1 VVCLSPKIATVY
13 RPRQPRQSP
22 LYQIIEHYYPE
33 FERTYDE
40 RYHKRYGPWRPII
53 GEVARKFLRCSDLH
67 FGFARVRCTR
77 CGYEMFVPFSC
88 RQRCLCP
95 SCHQKRTLLAAETI
109 AHTIC
114 GAVPHRQIVL
124 TIPKRL
130 RIYFRHDRGLLGELA
145 RAAWLAV
152 TETYRHVLRRDDV
165 VPGMIGGIQTFGELV
180 HFHPHIHAIC
190 TDGAFAPD
198 GTFICLPKIETDLL
212 LTAWQ
217 NKVFELLMAAGKID
231 QQTVDQMRTW
241 PHSGFSVDN
250 SVTVSPGD
258 TSALERLA
266 QYILR
271 CPFSLARVVRLTDD
285 GSVID
290 RAEQDHCRR
299 FPGPAS
305 ADLRGGPRRNFQV
318 FSALDFLAEL
328 TQHIPEKGEHLARY
342 YGWYSHRQRGIR
354 AKLRNVEESESDHVS
369 IDRSALHAA
378 KFTSGRS
385 PAGSLS
391 TWAILIKRVYEVDP
405 LECPKCRGQMTII
418 SFIERRQRD
427 VIERILRHCGLW
439 EGPIRTL
446 PKSRGPPKGSARDPD
461 EPRELQLVLD
471 PEFL

>member
-1 VVCLSPKIATVY
+1 
-13 RPRQPRQSP
+13 
-22 LYQIIEHYYPE
+22 
-33 FERTYDE
+33 
-40 RYHKRYGPWRPII
+40 
-53 GEVARKFLRCSDLH
+53 
-67 FGFARVRCTR
+67 
-77 CGYEMFVPFSC
+77 MFVPFSC

-95 SCHQKRTLLAAETI
+95 SCHQKRTLLAAQTI

-114 GAVPHRQIVL
+114 AAVPHRQIVL

-130 RIYFRHDRGLLGELA
+130 RIYFRHDRSLLGELP

-152 TETYRHVLRRDDV
+152 TEAYRHVLRRDDV

-180 HFHPHIHAIC
+180 HFHPHIHAIA
-190 TDGAFAPD
+190 TNGAFAPD
-198 GTFICLPKIETDLL
+198 GTFLCLPRSESDLL

-217 NKVFELLMAAGKID
+217 TKVFELLVAADKID
-231 QQTVDQMRTW
+231 QPTVDQMRSW
-241 PHSGFSVDN
+241 PHSGFSAHN

-271 CPFSLARVVRLTDD
+271 CPFSLARVVRLTDE
-285 GSVID
+285 GSVIY
-290 RAEQDHCRR
+290 RAERDHCRH
-299 FPGPAS
+299 FPAPAS
-305 ADLRGGPRRNFQV
+305 ADLRGAPRRNFQV

-328 TQHIPEKGEHLARY
+328 TQHIPEKGEHLVRY

-354 AKLRNVEESESDHVS
+354 AKMRKIDEPESQHVP
-369 IDRSALHAA
+369 IDRSALHAEKSA
-378 KFTSGRS
+378 SGRPS
-385 PAGSLS
+385 AGSLS
-391 TWAILIKRVYEVDP
+391 TWAMLIKRVYEVDP
-405 LECPKCRGQMTII
+405 LECPQCGGAMKII

-439 EGPIRTL
+439 EGAIRTL
-446 PKSRGPPKGSARDPD
+446 ANARGPPKGSERDPD